1 MKNSKPQTWPSQ
13 LNDPEDKG

>member
-1 MKNSKPQTWPSQ
+1 MKKSKPQTWPSQ